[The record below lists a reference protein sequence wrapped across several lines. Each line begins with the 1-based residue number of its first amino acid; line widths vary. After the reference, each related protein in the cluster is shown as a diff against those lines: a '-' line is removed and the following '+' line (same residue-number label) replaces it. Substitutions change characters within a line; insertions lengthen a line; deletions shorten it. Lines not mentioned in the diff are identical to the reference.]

1 MNLSLLIAKRYLFS
15 KKKTN
20 AVNIISGVSAMA
32 IGVGAM
38 SLVLVLSVFNGLE
51 GLVKSLYTVF
61 YPEVLI
67 VPKQAKTFEIT
78 DDIETILKS
87 NSNIAVFS
95 YTLEENALLEYNGQQ
110 YISTI
115 KGIDDN
121 YFKVVE
127 NFDKYIK
134 EGTKN
139 IKVNGTEFAIL
150 GAGIAYYLNINTAE
164 SIEPIGIYMPKK
176 TAKSLSNVENAFQK
190 RYINSCGMFAISDE
204 FDVKYSIVPLDFFQ
218 ELTEDYSQAS
228 KIEIKLK
235 DNKKDK
241 LTIKE
246 LSKKLGDN
254 FTLKTRYEQNEV
266 LYKVLQTE
274 KWIVFAILSAILII
288 ASFNIIGAL
297 SMLILD
303 KRKDMAV
310 LTALG
315 YSKENTH
322 KLFLVEGM
330 LLSLLGAS
338 IGIIIGII
346 LLLIQKY
353 IGIIPMPGNT
363 FVVEFYPVDI
373 HILDIITVFIL
384 VAIISFI
391 ATWFPAKKAAEN
403 IEKEYLAYLN

>member
-1 MNLSLLIAKRYLFS
+1 
-15 KKKTN
+15 T
-20 AVNIISGVSAMA
+20 
-32 IGVGAM
+32 
-38 SLVLVLSVFNGLE
+38 
-51 GLVKSLYTVF
+51 
-61 YPEVLI
+61 
-67 VPKQAKTFEIT
+67 
-78 DDIETILKS
+78 
-87 NSNIAVFS
+87 FS

-115 KGIDDN
+115 KGVDDN

-176 TAKSLSNVENAFQK
+176 SAKSLSNVENAFQK

-204 FDVKYSIVPLDFFQ
+204 FDVKYTIVPLGFFQ
-218 ELTEDYSQAS
+218 ELTEEYSQAS

-241 LTIKE
+241 QTIQE
-246 LSKKLGDN
+246 LIKKLGDN
-254 FTLKTRYEQNEV
+254 FVLKTRYEQNEV

-274 KWIVFAILSAILII
+274 KWIVFAILTAILII

-322 KLFLVEGM
+322 KLFLLEGM

-403 IEKEYLAYLN
+403 IEKEYLAYLNYT